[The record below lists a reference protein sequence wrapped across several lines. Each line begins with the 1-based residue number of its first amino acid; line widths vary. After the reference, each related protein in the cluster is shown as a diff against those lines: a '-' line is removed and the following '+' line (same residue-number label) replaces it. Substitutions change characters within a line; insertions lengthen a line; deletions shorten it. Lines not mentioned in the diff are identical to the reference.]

1 MGLALDEPRTNDE
14 KVEAEGLSFLLSSDV
29 ADMIRSYGSLSIDYR
44 DRPFFLKGF
53 HLSLA
58 GAHSC

>member
-14 KVEAEGLSFLLSSDV
+14 KVETDGLSFLLSTDV

-53 HLSLA
+53 QLSFA
-58 GAHSC
+58 GLRSC